1 MNDFDMQS
9 TKRGTSLVLE
19 RRTSLSFISENAY
32 DEPTVAVMQEDEIA
46 CSYAPTSSLVDMN
59 LKEYSNDLPPLPQA
73 SRRMSLGL
81 SMEDIY
87 DLTGES
93 FDIMA
98 ENCTSQELDPSYS
111 HGQQQH
117 LGLEDAMNDS
127 LPKQSVVFRRTSLSF
142 MPINS
147 SDPFNFDMEGDDLK
161 LLDASDLQGIWESE
175 DMLASASSQIDPY
188 NPLQDPEFAQRYEM
202 QLEGLVKCMKK
213 SSSTRSKV
221 ALIKKDFK
229 KKFSYATKKQ
239 QQKLAAMGFNKSQDT
254 RKRLL
259 EMGLATFS
267 GLNKVSYCDIKSS
280 RRRRHSPCAASQVPS
295 SKAFSHLFDPTE
307 FEKQSIRSVSMDVS
321 WTGGYKQYN
330 TTNNGGFL
338 APEKFMMNRNKFARR
353 RSSLTLQTY
362 QMQFFP
368 DF

>member
-1 MNDFDMQS
+1 MNDFNMQS
-9 TKRGTSLVLE
+9 TKRRASLVLE
-19 RRTSLSFISENAY
+19 RRTSLSLISENAY

-46 CSYAPTSSLVDMN
+46 CYAPTSSLVDMN
-59 LKEYSNDLPPLPQA
+59 MKEYSNNLPPLPQA

-98 ENCTSQELDPSYS
+98 ENCTSQELDTIIR
-111 HGQQQH
+111 HDQQH
-117 LGLEDAMNDS
+117 PLDLENQMNDS

-142 MPINS
+142 MPIHS
-147 SDPFNFDMEGDDLK
+147 SDPFNSNFDMEGDDLN

-175 DMLASASSQIDPY
+175 DMLASSSSQIVDPY
-188 NPLQDPEFAQRYEM
+188 NPLQDPEFAQKYEM

-221 ALIKKDFK
+221 ALIKKDLK
-229 KKFSYATKKQ
+229 SKFSYATKKQ
-239 QQKLAAMGFNKSQDT
+239 QQKLAAMGLNKSQDT

-259 EMGLATFS
+259 EMGLATS
-267 GLNKVSYCDIKSS
+267 SDLNKVSYCDIKSS
-280 RRRRHSPCAASQVPS
+280 RRRRHSPIPVPS
-295 SKAFSHLFDPTE
+295 SKAFSHSFDPTE

-321 WTGGYKQYN
+321 CFGGYNPGYMNK
-330 TTNNGGFL
+330 GGFM
-338 APEKFMMNRNKFARR
+338 PEKVMNRNKFARR

>member
-1 MNDFDMQS
+1 MNDFNMQS
-9 TKRGTSLVLE
+9 TKRRASLVLE

-46 CSYAPTSSLVDMN
+46 CYAPTSSLVDMN
-59 LKEYSNDLPPLPQA
+59 MKEYSSNLPPMPQA
-73 SRRMSLGL
+73 SRRMSLGI

-93 FDIMA
+93 DLY
-98 ENCTSQELDPSYS
+98 TSQELDTII
-111 HGQQQH
+111 HHDQQH
-117 LGLEDAMNDS
+117 PLGLEIQKNES

-147 SDPFNFDMEGDDLK
+147 SDPFNFNFDMEGDDLN
-161 LLDASDLQGIWESE
+161 LLDTSDLQGIWESE
-175 DMLASASSQIDPY
+175 DMVASSSSQIVDPY
-188 NPLQDPEFAQRYEM
+188 NPLQDPEFAQRYEI
-202 QLEGLVKCMKK
+202 QLEGLIKCMKK

-221 ALIKKDFK
+221 ALIKKDIK

-239 QQKLAAMGFNKSQDT
+239 QQKLAAMGLNKSQDT

-259 EMGLATFS
+259 EMGLATSS
-267 GLNKVSYCDIKSS
+267 GLNKVSYADIKSS
-280 RRRRHSPCAASQVPS
+280 RRRRRSPCAASLVPS

-321 WTGGYKQYN
+321 CFGGCNPYN
-330 TTNNGGFL
+330 TMNKGGFM
-338 APEKFMMNRNKFARR
+338 PEKVMNRNKFARR

>member
-1 MNDFDMQS
+1 MNDFNMQS
-9 TKRGTSLVLE
+9 TKRRASLVLE

-46 CSYAPTSSLVDMN
+46 CSYAPTSSFVDMN
-59 LKEYSNDLPPLPQA
+59 MKEYPNNLPPLPQA

-87 DLTGES
+87 DLTGET

-98 ENCTSQELDPSYS
+98 ENCTSQELDTIIR
-111 HGQQQH
+111 HDQQQH
-117 LGLEDAMNDS
+117 PLGLENQMNDS
-127 LPKQSVVFRRTSLSF
+127 LPKQSVVYRRTSLSF

-147 SDPFNFDMEGDDLK
+147 SDPFNFDMEGDDLN
-161 LLDASDLQGIWESE
+161 LLDASDLQGLWESE
-175 DMLASASSQIDPY
+175 DMLASSSSQIVDPY

-229 KKFSYATKKQ
+229 KKFSYAKKQ
-239 QQKLAAMGFNKSQDT
+239 QQKLAAMGLNKSQDT

-259 EMGLATFS
+259 EMDKTRNPLR
-267 GLNKVSYCDIKSS
+267 KVSYCDVKSS
-280 RRRRHSPCAASQVPS
+280 RRRRHSTSASPVPVP
-295 SKAFSHLFDPTE
+295 SKAFSHIFDPTE
-307 FEKQSIRSVSMDVS
+307 FEKQNIRSVSMDVS

-353 RSSLTLQTY
+353 RSSLTLQSY

>member
-1 MNDFDMQS
+1 MQS
-9 TKRGTSLVLE
+9 TKRRASLVLE

-46 CSYAPTSSLVDMN
+46 CFAPTSSLVDMN
-59 LKEYSNDLPPLPQA
+59 NMKEYSNDLPPLPQA
-73 SRRMSLGL
+73 SRRMSLGI

-98 ENCTSQELDPSYS
+98 ENYTSQELDPSYS

-117 LGLEDAMNDS
+117 LGLEDPMNDC
-127 LPKQSVVFRRTSLSF
+127 LPKQSVVYRRTSLSF

-147 SDPFNFDMEGDDLK
+147 SDPFNFNFDMEGEDLN

-188 NPLQDPEFAQRYEM
+188 NPFQDPEFAQRYEP
-202 QLEGLVKCMKK
+202 QLEGLIKCMKK

-221 ALIKKDFK
+221 ALIKKDLK
-229 KKFSYATKKQ
+229 SKFSYATKNQ
-239 QQKLAAMGFNKSQDT
+239 QRKIAAMGLNKSQDT

-259 EMGLATFS
+259 EMGKTSNPLR
-267 GLNKVSYCDIKSS
+267 KVSYCDIKSN
-280 RRRRHSPCAASQVPS
+280 RRRRHSPSASPVPVP

-307 FEKQSIRSVSMDVS
+307 FEKQNIRSVSMDVS
-321 WTGGYKQYN
+321 WSGGYKQYN
-330 TTNNGGFL
+330 TTNKGGFV